1 MLTRLLIGLFL
12 AATLPANAET
22 DPAQVAESA
31 VIALQ
36 EAAQN
41 LAEANSS
48 GDRVNALT
56 KTIRAYEQGLS
67 GLREGIRQAALRE
80 RQIEA
85 SIRSQESQLSSL
97 LGALLSMQ
105 TSPEALALLHPAGPV
120 QSARAGMILSD
131 VSPILRREIADL
143 ESRLSE
149 LAIMRSLQDN
159 AFSVL
164 SESLAGAQEARTA
177 LSKAVQ
183 ERRAPSNVSAIENAT
198 MQALVNSADTLQG
211 FAASLATV
219 QDGPDDI
226 ATGFSD
232 FEGQLEPPVTGSVL
246 TDFNRPDS
254 NGIRR
259 PGILMATAPGALV
272 TTPHTATIRYT
283 GPLLDLGN
291 VSILEPESGYLLIL
305 SGLAQ
310 AFGQPGGIVEKGE
323 AIGLMGGSTPAAE
336 QILIESRD
344 GSGQD
349 RSETL
354 YIELRKGETPLD
366 PTNWFRLALE

>member
-1 MLTRLLIGLFL
+1 MMKRLAIGIFL
-12 AATLPANAET
+12 AASLNANAET
-22 DPAQVAESA
+22 DPAKVAESA
-31 VIALQ
+31 VVALQ
-36 EAAQN
+36 DAAQS
-41 LAEANSS
+41 LAAARSS
-48 GDRVNALT
+48 SDRVKALT
-56 KTIRAYEQGLS
+56 ETIRAYETGLS

-85 SIRSQESQLSSL
+85 TLQSQEQDLTSL

-131 VSPILRREIADL
+131 VSPVLRREIAGL
-143 ESRLSE
+143 ETQLAD

-159 AFSVL
+159 AFGVL
-164 SESLAGAQEARTA
+164 SKSLAGVQEARTA
-177 LSKAVQ
+177 LSRAVQ
-183 ERRAPSNVSAIENAT
+183 ERRPLPSASAIEDAT

-219 QDGPDDI
+219 DASSESI
-226 ATGFSD
+226 ETGFAGLKGVLQS
-232 FEGQLEPPVTGSVL
+232 PVTGSVL
-246 TDFNRPDS
+246 TTFNRPDS
-254 NGIRR
+254 SGIRR
-259 PGILMATAPGALV
+259 PGVLVATAPRALV
-272 TTPHTATIRYT
+272 TSPHTATIRYS
-283 GPLLDLGN
+283 GPLLDLGQ

-305 SGLAQ
+305 SGMAQ
-310 AFGQPGGIVEKGE
+310 TFGAPGEIVERD
-323 AIGLMGGSTPAAE
+323 APIGLMGGTAPEAE

-354 YIELRKGETPLD
+354 YIELRQGETSLD
-366 PTNWFRLALE
+366 PTDWFRLAVE